1 LEEEAEE
8 RNLQRSPSYLEALYT
23 KWLCKKKG
31 CKNFP
36 NGGYCYFTDPETHVE
51 FDLMDANSWD
61 RAIRK
66 GDATLDTPTTALLTS
81 MTKKNHRLTTAQSFS
96 RRSGVAGTN
105 PSFST
110 TNHNHFYFG
119 ELEKLQQQAR
129 DQVLGTKIPSISNDP
144 STPYAKNA
152 SYEPIPSSP
161 IAAASDA
168 EEEVSRYFDC
178 LIQSEKG
185 LSVRRM
191 LERAKEK
198 MLEHGIKISQI
209 RKLRDDQLEK
219 MDITEIGIQMS
230 IRDGIRAFKRGTETP
245 L

>member
-8 RNLQRSPSYLEALYT
+8 RNAQRSPSYLEAFYT

-36 NGGYCYFTDPETHVE
+36 NGGYCYFVDPETHIE
-51 FDLMDANSWD
+51 FDLMDTNSWD
-61 RAIRK
+61 RAIWK
-66 GDATLDTPTTALLTS
+66 GDATLDTLTTALLTS
-81 MTKKNHRLTTAQSFS
+81 MTKKNYRLTTAQSFS
-96 RRSGVAGTN
+96 RRSEVTGAT

-129 DQVLGTKIPSISNDP
+129 DQVLDTSISSASND
-144 STPYAKNA
+144 SSVPYPKNA
-152 SYEPIPSSP
+152 SHEPIPSSP
-161 IAAASDA
+161 IAVASDT
-168 EEEVSRYFDC
+168 EEEVGRYFDC

-191 LERAKEK
+191 LESEKEK

-209 RKLRDDQLEK
+209 RKLRDD
-219 MDITEIGIQMS
+219 
-230 IRDGIRAFKRGTETP
+230 
-245 L
+245 